1 MWSDFLSIQRS
12 PATQNLKKA
21 SAQSSQG
28 QFRTSGAASATF
40 GRQMLELQ
48 ETVTQYANRRSQDVV
63 QIQARV
69 PGNQY
74 AANPPESPS
83 SSGVSASTE
92 AKLAELREIAKNADY
107 TGMSYGEISAAIW
120 NRYNDAFDGNL
131 GAFSIAG
138 DEEMCI
144 INNQYVEEIRLY
156 VETPLKEEL
165 ANELGFTQEE
175 NRAEFQKY
183 FRPRLDEINR
193 EKLGYDGMTDDETEA
208 AILEKYKGK
217 DSILD
222 FLNMQAELR
231 ITGVL
236 RNKMGEEA
244 YGQYYGTLCRQVD
257 QTYFPQNYIDRI
269 PLVPGEKYNVFQ
281 QKFDPDFFFSEM
293 KSAVQQST
301 FRYFSYDVKGV
312 LLKSI
317 DLAWSICKPSTVI

>member
-1 MWSDFLSIQRS
+1 MTNDYVSVRRNM
-12 PATQNLKKA
+12 A
-21 SAQSSQG
+21 AQSSQG
-28 QFRTSGAASATF
+28 QFRTSNSMQAAF
-40 GRQMLELQ
+40 GQQLAELQ
-48 ETVTQYANRRSQDVV
+48 KTVTQYTNRRNQDVV
-63 QIQARV
+63 QI
-69 PGNQY
+69 
-74 AANPPESPS
+74 STS
-83 SSGVSASTE
+83 SFSSEVSASTE
-92 AKLAELREIAKNADY
+92 AKLAELREIAKNADH

-120 NRYNDAFDGNL
+120 NRYNDAFGGNL

-138 DEEMCI
+138 DEEMGI
-144 INNQYVEEIRLY
+144 INNQYVEEIRQY
-156 VETPLKEEL
+156 VENPLKEDL
-165 ANELGFTQEE
+165 AKELGFTQQE

-183 FRPRLDEINR
+183 FLPRLNEINR

-257 QTYFPQNYIDRI
+257 KTYFPQHYLDQI
-269 PLVPGEKYNVFQ
+269 PFKPGEKYNTFL

-293 KSAVQQST
+293 KSGVQRST
-301 FRYFSYDVKGV
+301 FRYFNYDVKGA
-312 LLKSI
+312 LLQSI
-317 DLAWSICKPSTVI
+317 DLAWSMYQT